1 MNTIIILIIAMIL
14 GVNFYKITVDE
25 IKFQKMRNEWER
37 NFRSLYKYH
46 DKDFVVPITPISD
59 IRTVVEEGIKYGSTK
74 IEYVWMGEYKLNE
87 MLQSP
92 LYQVLYTI
100 ALLHVIQYKPSDEVN
115 SLIKKPNL
123 RKIKRYF
130 RKNGLP
136 KIVIKKKK

>member
-59 IRTVVEEGIKYGSTK
+59 IRNVVEEGIKYGSTK

-87 MLQSP
+87 MLQS
-92 LYQVLYTI
+92 
-100 ALLHVIQYKPSDEVN
+100 DEVN

-123 RKIKRYF
+123 RKLKKYF
-130 RKNGLP
+130 KKNGLP

>member
-87 MLQSP
+87 MLQS
-92 LYQVLYTI
+92 
-100 ALLHVIQYKPSDEVN
+100 DEVN

-123 RKIKRYF
+123 RKLKKYF
-130 RKNGLP
+130 KKNGLP